1 MEEVLFSN
9 PDIQTS
15 QLPDNEESER
25 NPLSRTYLKVQ
36 YLGAAIFMAVLII
49 PGVITIIAEAPPFVP
64 VLFFS
69 AWAVLFIAQMIM
81 IPLGFKKKSYSLRGQ
96 DITWRT
102 GLLWHSVT
110 TIPFLRVQHCEVN
123 RGPLEQL
130 FGLASLKVYT
140 AGGGSTDLQ
149 IPGLLPEDAAQMKEF
164 ILRQMSTND

>member
-9 PDIQTS
+9 PDIPS
-15 QLPDNEESER
+15 LHLPENEEAER

-36 YLGAAIFMAVLII
+36 YLGVAIFMAFLII
-49 PGVITIIAEAPPFVP
+49 PGVITILADAPGFVP
-64 VLFFS
+64 IMIFI
-69 AWAVLFIAQMIM
+69 AWAVLFIAQMMM
-81 IPLGFKKKSYSLRGQ
+81 IPLGFKKKSYSLREK

-123 RGPLEQL
+123 RGPLEQI

-149 IPGLLPEDAAQMKEF
+149 IPGLLPDDAAKMKEF
-164 ILRQMSTND
+164 ILRQIGKND